1 MPAET
6 SVNSSSTDQK
16 RIAVLGASGY
26 TGEEVVRLLA
36 QHPNFKVTALTG
48 ESQAG
53 KVISSSLTFSIVPVI
68 YGNHAAVAL
77 APIFFCHPA
86 VTDVLCNTCKALS
99 QAVRHREPG
108 CLYSDI

>member
-6 SVNSSSTDQK
+6 SVNSSSTDKK

-53 KVISSSLTFSIVPVI
+53 KVWTSLFPSITSLALLSVPSS
-68 YGNHAAVAL
+68 
-77 APIFFCHPA
+77 
-86 VTDVLCNTCKALS
+86 
-99 QAVRHREPG
+99 
-108 CLYSDI
+108 